1 MIVRE
6 TLSDQI
12 YFELRKAI
20 LSREIPLGSKIV
32 NRQLQERFNVSS
44 SPIRDAVNRL
54 YQDELISKVTN
65 AGASV
70 IELEYQTASEINE
83 IIKYIVMT
91 GVEISFKKGNRDSIV
106 RDLKEL
112 IKLQE
117 KEIDNELYYNY
128 DYDFHKTFIDN
139 SNNRYL
145 KKLYKQYHALNELLV
160 RSFHSDLRK
169 DLRKSSFETH
179 IKIVE
184 AYEKGQLDTALSL
197 TKGHYDIADD
207 MFRLVFEEKE
217 NAIIA
222 IDE

>member
-20 LSREIPLGSKIV
+20 LSREIPLGWKIV

-65 AGASV
+65 AGATV

-91 GVEISFKKGNRDSIV
+91 GVEISFEKGNRDSIV

-145 KKLYKQYHALNELLV
+145 KKLY
-160 RSFHSDLRK
+160 
-169 DLRKSSFETH
+169 
-179 IKIVE
+179 
-184 AYEKGQLDTALSL
+184 
-197 TKGHYDIADD
+197 
-207 MFRLVFEEKE
+207 
-217 NAIIA
+217 
-222 IDE
+222 